1 MRIRLSLLALTLF
14 STLTWCAEVAPLFS
28 SLVPGQSLPREF
40 HVINLPKI
48 AQNSFSLAS
57 DEGKTVLRV
66 DSDNSAGSIDIPLT
80 ASRLGNAPGSG
91 STVLEWRWKVSR
103 ALEKADMENKS
114 GDDHAARVY
123 VFFDVPLK
131 SLSFVER
138 SKIQLARM
146 LMGEDVPTA
155 ALCYVWDNRHRIG
168 YTAWSPYTH
177 RLRKVVL
184 QSGPEH
190 VGQWMTEARDVA
202 ADFREAFGFDA
213 PAVTSVAVGNDTDN
227 TDERVTTWF
236 GDISFRK

>member
-1 MRIRLSLLALTLF
+1 MKNFLPILALIVL
-14 STLTWCAEVAPLFS
+14 STLTRSAEVTPLFS
-28 SLVPGQSLPREF
+28 SLTAGQGLPKEF

-48 AQNSFSLAS
+48 AQNSFSLAT
-57 DEGKTVLRV
+57 DDGKTVLRV
-66 DSDNSAGSIDIPLT
+66 DSYNSAGSIDIPLT
-80 ASRLGNAPGSG
+80 TADHTSANGGVN
-91 STVLEWRWKVSR
+91 TVLEWRWKVSGS
-103 ALEKADMENKS
+103 LEKADMEDKT

-131 SLSFVER
+131 SLPFVER

-146 LMGEDVPTA
+146 LMGADVPTA

-168 YTAWSPYTH
+168 YTAWSPYTR
-177 RLRKVVL
+177 RLRKIVL

-202 ADFREAFGFDA
+202 ADFRQAFGFDA

>member
-1 MRIRLSLLALTLF
+1 MKFLLPILALIAL
-14 STLTWCAEVAPLFS
+14 STLTRSAEVTPLFS
-28 SLVPGQSLPREF
+28 SLTAGQALPKEF

-48 AQNSFSLAS
+48 AQNSFSLAT
-57 DEGKTVLRV
+57 DDGKTVLRV

-80 ASRLGNAPGSG
+80 ASRLDNAPGAG

-103 ALEKADMENKS
+103 VLEKADMEDKS

-138 SKIQLARM
+138 SKLQLARM
-146 LMGEDVPTA
+146 LMGAEVPTA

-177 RLRKVVL
+177 RLRKIVL
-184 QSGPEH
+184 QSGPAH
-190 VGQWMTEARDVA
+190 VAQWMTETRDVA
-202 ADFREAFGFDA
+202 ADFRDAFGFDA